1 MRPTPSNDP
10 LRAAA
15 PPPATAQERLQK
27 FIARCGRSSRRAAED
42 LIRAG
47 RVRVNGAIVRR
58 LGSCVDPD
66 RDRVELDGRSIR
78 PTAPMYVLVHK
89 PRGVVSTLRDP
100 EGRPTLRDL
109 LPRGVRLYPVGRLDL
124 TASGLVLL
132 TNDGAL
138 AERLMHPRHGVR
150 KTYHVKVAGRPDAA
164 ALGRLQRGVRLDR
177 RPVVVEGARIIK
189 TLPTKSWL
197 EITVA
202 EGRHHL
208 VRRLCEAIGH
218 PAEKLCRVRLG
229 PLALGAL
236 RPGEV
241 RPLTPR
247 EIGALHGDLGAEAA
261 PKPAR
266 RRRAP
271 GSSSRTVRR
280 QRSSRTRP

>member
-10 LRAAA
+10 SRTSGS
-15 PPPATAQERLQK
+15 PPATAHERLQK
-27 FIARCGRSSRRAAED
+27 FIARCGRSSRRAAEE

-47 RVRVNGAIVRR
+47 RVRVNGVIVRT
-58 LGSCVDPD
+58 LGSSVDPA
-66 RDRVELDGRSIR
+66 RDRVELDGTPIR
-78 PTAPMYVLVHK
+78 PAAPMYVLVHK

-109 LPRGVRLYPVGRLDL
+109 LPRGLRLYPVGRLDL
-124 TASGLVLL
+124 TASGLLLL

-164 ALGRLQRGVRLDR
+164 ALARLQHGVRLDR
-177 RPVVVEGARIIK
+177 RPVVVEEARIFK

-202 EGRHHL
+202 EGRHHV

-236 RPGEV
+236 RPGQV

-247 EIGALHGDLGAEAA
+247 EIAALRGDLGAEAA

-266 RRRAP
+266 RRP
-271 GSSSRTVRR
+271 GPDSSSRRPRR
-280 QRSSRTRP
+280 PRSRRTRP